1 MSEVLALRPKAD
13 YHVAMLNKLASLA
26 APLSAAETVDEAKV
40 VADTAKAIELWARRR
55 KANRPVLVQAME
67 YQRRAERKIGQ
78 MLPPPSK
85 GGRGKKLSCG
95 TTVLGVE
102 WLKRDDAYRFRAI
115 AQATEEEFENWLID
129 CRQSDDKE
137 PTHKEAVRLRL
148 GAHVGNNSGN
158 SEWYTP
164 QQYVDA
170 AREAMGAIHIDPC
183 SCKAAN
189 SVVRAET
196 FYDEFDNG
204 LAKEW
209 NGSVFIN
216 PPYGDGTVN
225 EFAAK
230 LLAEIAAGRTMQ
242 AIFLAN
248 NCTET
253 KWFQSLISQ
262 ASAVC
267 FPQGRICFWS
277 LEKHSKSPLQG
288 QCVMYFGRNRKR
300 FKSAFLGTG
309 FCTFIQ

>member
-78 MLPPPSK
+78 MLPSPSK
-85 GGRGKKLSCG
+85 GGRGNKLLHDE
-95 TTVLGVE
+95 TVYGMSRIVAHRCRSVAE
-102 WLKRDDAYRFRAI
+102 ASDETFEAWLSACRDGED
-115 AQATEEEFENWLID
+115 
-129 CRQSDDKE
+129 E
-137 PTHKEAVRLRL
+137 PTQSVAVRLHL

-164 QQYVDA
+164 QEFVDA
-170 AREAMGAIHIDPC
+170 AREVMGVIHIDPC

-196 FYDEFDNG
+196 FYDESDNG
-204 LAKEW
+204 LSKEW
-209 NGSVFIN
+209 YGSVFIN

-230 LLAEIAAGRTMQ
+230 LLAELAAGRTVQ

-300 FKSAFLGTG
+300 FKSAFLGMG
-309 FCTFIQ
+309 FCTYIQ

>member
-1 MSEVLALRPKAD
+1 MSGALASRPKAD

-26 APLSAAETVDEAKV
+26 APLSAAETLDEAKV

-55 KANRPVLVQAME
+55 NANRPVLVQAME
-67 YQRRAERKIGQ
+67 YQRRAERRIGQ
-78 MLPPPSK
+78 MLPEPSK
-85 GGRGKKLSCG
+85 GGRGKKLLHDETVCG
-95 TTVLGVE
+95 ISRIVAH
-102 WLKRDDAYRFRAI
+102 R
-115 AQATEEEFENWLID
+115 
-129 CRQSDDKE
+129 CRSVAEASDDKFEAWLSECRVGEDE
-137 PTHKEAVRLRL
+137 PTQSAAVRLHIS
-148 GAHVGNNSGN
+148 AHVGNNSGN

-196 FYDEFDNG
+196 FYDEADNG
-204 LAKEW
+204 LTKEW
-209 NGSVFIN
+209 YGSVFIN

-300 FKSAFLGTG
+300 FKRAFLGTG